1 MCTKLVTFW
10 SNLQSPGI
18 EKLKVDI
25 SNGTVVESISVGED
39 SKRDAWALEYY
50 LTSDANLDFQKWKFK
65 CLHGYEDGNPVPET
79 HHLYLELK
87 NDQWTGCLDSSPLAL
102 FTLTKYIDISS
113 TPFTNYFPIRE
124 LIQNGKLE
132 ATFKVLYVEIPT
144 LKISFKNQTYK
155 KLGPKKFSYR
165 SEGSPAVYMIEV
177 DDNGIPI
184 VYDNL
189 WQGII
194 E

>member
-1 MCTKLVTFW
+1 MCTKFVTFW
-10 SNLQSPGI
+10 SNLQNPGI

-25 SNGTVVESISVGED
+25 SNGIVVESISVGKD
-39 SKRDAWALEYY
+39 SKRDAWALEYF
-50 LTSDANLDFQKWKFK
+50 LTSDANLDLQKWKFK
-65 CLHGYEDGNPVPET
+65 CFHGYEDRNFEPET

-87 NDQWTGCLDSSPLAL
+87 NNQWTGYLDSSSLAP

-124 LIQNGKLE
+124 LIQNGEFE
-132 ATFKVLYVEIPT
+132 ATFKVLYIEIPT
-144 LKISFKNQTYK
+144 LKISFKNQIYK
-155 KLGPKKFSYR
+155 KVGPRKFSYQ
-165 SEGSPAVYMIEV
+165 SESSPAVYMIEV